1 MPYDGL
7 ETWGPALAT
16 FGAFLCL
23 AWLPGRDAT
32 QLAPRLARI
41 AAAILSA
48 ALTLRYAVWRV
59 QALPEAQ
66 STLQN
71 AWAVAF
77 VTVEMLNALSGLLT
91 LLFMSRTLNRS
102 AQADAQMH
110 SPLHA
115 APTDVL
121 IATYNE
127 PKGVL
132 ERTIIGA
139 MDIDHPDLRVWVLDD
154 GARDWVRKMA
164 EDLGALYLCRVNGKH
179 AKAGNVNNGLQ
190 HILTIGR
197 RPEFI
202 LLLDADFIAS
212 RQMLRRTL
220 GFFEAKDIGIVQTP
234 QHFFNPDPVQINLAC
249 SSVWPDEQRFFF
261 NILLP
266 CKDAWGRRSVAALP
280 RCCASRHCKISAA
293 WRPKPL
299 PRTR

>member
-16 FGAFLCL
+16 LGAFLCL
-23 AWLPGRDAT
+23 AWLPERDAT
-32 QLAPRLARI
+32 QLGPRLARV
-41 AAAILSA
+41 AAASLSA
-48 ALTLRYAVWRV
+48 ILTFRYAIWRV

-66 STLQN
+66 SILQN

-77 VTVEMLNALSGLLT
+77 VSVEMLNALSGLFT

-102 AQADAQMH
+102 AQADAKMH

-154 GARDWVRKMA
+154 GARDWVREMA
-164 EDLGALYLCRVNGKH
+164 EALGALYLCRVNGKH
-179 AKAGNVNNGLQ
+179 AKAGNVNNGL
-190 HILTIGR
+190 
-197 RPEFI
+197 
-202 LLLDADFIAS
+202 
-212 RQMLRRTL
+212 
-220 GFFEAKDIGIVQTP
+220 
-234 QHFFNPDPVQINLAC
+234 
-249 SSVWPDEQRFFF
+249 
-261 NILLP
+261 
-266 CKDAWGRRSVAALP
+266 
-280 RCCASRHCKISAA
+280 
-293 WRPKPL
+293 
-299 PRTR
+299 